1 MEKNNE
7 KNINMGKK
15 RLFTISLII
24 CIASI
29 VALVGAIVLIVRGVQ
44 VNGIGSRV
52 WRFVLAILLL
62 IFSVIF
68 GYAGFT
74 AFFTSFGMMNQGEGN
89 RKEGNSAIGTTN
101 INKCDKCGYENEQNV
116 KFCKNCGESMQD
128 YIECEC
134 GTRLPKD
141 AEFCTNCGK
150 KFKQD

>member
-62 IFSVIF
+62 IH
-68 GYAGFT
+68 
-74 AFFTSFGMMNQGEGN
+74 
-89 RKEGNSAIGTTN
+89 
-101 INKCDKCGYENEQNV
+101 
-116 KFCKNCGESMQD
+116 
-128 YIECEC
+128 
-134 GTRLPKD
+134 L
-141 AEFCTNCGK
+141 
-150 KFKQD
+150 